1 MAVSHLVCDVVS
13 RGMGHFVCM
22 ALFYWIPQQTL
33 VWVVSS
39 CVRQWLLLMQY
50 SSEIRNIA
58 RAATYVT
65 EMIITSNDLATDVTR
80 QGMTIRTQH
89 LIALRDNR

>member
-1 MAVSHLVCDVVS
+1 
-13 RGMGHFVCM
+13 
-22 ALFYWIPQQTL
+22 
-33 VWVVSS
+33 
-39 CVRQWLLLMQY
+39 MQY

-80 QGMTIRTQH
+80 QGMTIRAQH